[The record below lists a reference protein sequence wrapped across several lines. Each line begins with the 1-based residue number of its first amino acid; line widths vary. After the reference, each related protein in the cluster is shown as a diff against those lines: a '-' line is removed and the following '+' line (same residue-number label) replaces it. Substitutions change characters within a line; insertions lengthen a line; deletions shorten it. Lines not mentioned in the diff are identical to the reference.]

1 VFFPFFIDRRVVFFF
16 VFLNSVYHFLS
27 MGLSIMASYVSVVRY
42 KENPFVQDMVVP
54 IGKQNVRISRLG
66 KDDSVLV
73 NQLTGEVHGTHVT
86 AYRKVDKEEFVKVF
100 TKNIALTFDLKAA
113 GIKAFNVLLWAMQKK
128 AIEKDLVPLDKWVLD
143 EFLEDTNDGRTSPL
157 KLSLPTFWRGL
168 ADLEK
173 AQIVAK
179 SIRQGMYFINPNFAF
194 NGDRIAF
201 TTMIEKEE
209 NN

>member
-1 VFFPFFIDRRVVFFF
+1 MIDVVPFFLVKVDSCLLTYDTATIKT
-16 VFLNSVYHFLS
+16 
-27 MGLSIMASYVSVVRY
+27 MANIKSVVRY
-42 KENPFVQDMVVP
+42 KENPFIKNMVVP

-73 NQLTGEVHGTHVT
+73 NQHTGEIHGTHVT
-86 AYRKVDKEEFVKVF
+86 AYRKVDKAEFVKLF

-113 GIKAFNVLLWAMQKK
+113 EIKAFNVLLWAMQRK

-143 EFLEDTNDGRTSPL
+143 EFLLDANEIRTSKL
-157 KLSLPTFWRGL
+157 KLSLSTFWRGL
-168 ADLEK
+168 AELEK

-179 SIRQGMYFINPNFAF
+179 SIRQGMYYINPNFAF

-201 TTMIEKEE
+201 TTLIEKE
-209 NN
+209 